1 MEEFEEIVFD
11 INEDE
16 NEGKPEKSRVF
27 RFVKVIVSLLVI
39 IGLFNIFGLRNI
51 FLYRITSPSIE
62 QEGIEMKVDAE
73 ILQIYLNIVV
83 LTTAEEGYGSKRNQ
97 ESVLSLV
104 RNASVIWDQGGIEL
118 VIKNINFEEKSN
130 TLLSELYHNPRLV
143 INNIKNFD
151 PPDGE
156 TGNESINVL
165 LVGNL
170 GGINGVSFGGLNTVA
185 VADYTTVYDFRALAH
200 EVGHILGLYHV
211 SESRGQLMYQ
221 GANGSNLTIKEVEI
235 ARNNAESY
243 GNK

>member
-16 NEGKPEKSRVF
+16 NKEEPEKSRVF
-27 RFVKVIVSLLVI
+27 RFIKVIVSLLVI

-51 FLYRITSPSIE
+51 FLYRTTSPSIE
-62 QEGIEMKVDAE
+62 QEEVEMKVDAE
-73 ILQIYLNIVV
+73 ILQIPLNIIV

-104 RNASVIWDQGGIEL
+104 KNASVIWEQGGIEF
-118 VIKNINFEEKSN
+118 VIKNIHFEDKSN

-151 PPDGE
+151 
-156 TGNESINVL
+156 NESINVL

-170 GGINGVSFGGLNTVA
+170 GGINGVSFGNLNTVA

-221 GANGSNLTIKEVEI
+221 GANGSNLTIEEVEI
-235 ARNNAESY
+235 ARNNAEAY